1 MQQHLQCLGLA
12 GEQEGRASGAEPEE
26 QEEVQVVE
34 QEEVQVVEQE
44 EEQVV
49 EQEVAQLKRRLHE
62 LEKKRTGVKGLPG
75 PSGGAG
81 DHGPAAAPAAS
92 QPEVAPLP
100 GVRSS
105 SSSSSSGGAAAAA
118 AALARSS
125 VAKRERE
132 AAEQRRKWE
141 RAERRLQHARQR
153 GQSQRKEQPQ
163 PEPEP
168 EASDPTPPPSP
179 PPPDSPSSSSS
190 DSEGGGNGGGGVP
203 GPGGR
208 PGSIERMAEKP
219 VKFTYDEQPPVDVE
233 MWLRHTAFYLN
244 VMRAKADTDRKR
256 RDVVLLLLDGT
267 ARNWW
272 QRKSDEEQEG
282 IGSFEQLRVA
292 MLARFR
298 PISARDKA
306 MSTAIRIK
314 QREGQSVQ
322 RFHDALTDSLQ
333 PLSRA
338 ECSEFTRT
346 ALFIEGLR
354 TVFRAKVLEV
364 PKVRNMTLS
373 EVAELAIAR
382 EAVLEDG
389 AAWNASR
396 APYPPD
402 RAAAATGLRAMRVAT
417 TADDA
422 YASEREPRRDASR
435 ERAPAAADGQ
445 LREDLKDICFKA
457 TLSAMQSRWTSSS
470 SGWSG
475 GARGRPG
482 GAGGPAPPSSR
493 TAAAESDRDERYR
506 KGLCFVC
513 GSAGHRARF
522 CPSKQNAGEEGRSN
536 RRSAR
541 YPTQQEN

>member
-1 MQQHLQCLGLA
+1 MSSVQPPKSGRSVAVGSAAAAAAAAAAAVAAQRLQQHLQCLGLA

-100 GVRSS
+100 GVRNSS
-105 SSSSSSGGAAAAA
+105 SSSSS
-118 AALARSS
+118 
-125 VAKRERE
+125 
-132 AAEQRRKWE
+132 
-141 RAERRLQHARQR
+141 
-153 GQSQRKEQPQ
+153 
-163 PEPEP
+163 
-168 EASDPTPPPSP
+168 
-179 PPPDSPSSSSS
+179 
-190 DSEGGGNGGGGVP
+190 GGNGGGGVP
-203 GPGGR
+203 GPGGT

-219 VKFTYDEQPPVDVE
+219 GKFTYDEQPPVDVE
-233 MWLRHTAFYLN
+233 MWLRHTAFYLD

-402 RAAAATGLRAMRVAT
+402 RAAAATGLRAMRAAT

-422 YASEREPRRDASR
+422 YASEREPRQDASR
-435 ERAPAAADGQ
+435 ERAPAAADSVTGYIDSCYIGKAR
-445 LREDLKDICFKA
+445 LYYCCIISSAIC
-457 TLSAMQSRWTSSS
+457 R
-470 SGWSG
+470 
-475 GARGRPG
+475 
-482 GAGGPAPPSSR
+482 
-493 TAAAESDRDERYR
+493 
-506 KGLCFVC
+506 
-513 GSAGHRARF
+513 
-522 CPSKQNAGEEGRSN
+522 
-536 RRSAR
+536 
-541 YPTQQEN
+541 

>member
-1 MQQHLQCLGLA
+1 MSSVQPPKSGRSVAVGSAAAAAVAAVAAQRLQQHLQCLGLA

-105 SSSSSSGGAAAAA
+105 SSSSSS
-118 AALARSS
+118 SS
-125 VAKRERE
+125 
-132 AAEQRRKWE
+132 
-141 RAERRLQHARQR
+141 
-153 GQSQRKEQPQ
+153 
-163 PEPEP
+163 
-168 EASDPTPPPSP
+168 
-179 PPPDSPSSSSS
+179 
-190 DSEGGGNGGGGVP
+190 GGGNGGGGVP
-203 GPGGR
+203 GPGGT

-364 PKVRNMTLS
+364 PKVRNMTMS

-389 AAWNASR
+389 AAWSANR

-402 RAAAATGLRAMRVAT
+402 RAAAATGLRAMRAAT

-422 YASEREPRRDASR
+422 YASEREPRQDASR

-457 TLSAMQSRWTSSS
+457 TLSAMQSRWNSSS
-470 SGWSG
+470 SGCV
-475 GARGRPG
+475 
-482 GAGGPAPPSSR
+482 
-493 TAAAESDRDERYR
+493 TAAKLLVR
-506 KGLCFVC
+506 G
-513 GSAGHRARF
+513 
-522 CPSKQNAGEEGRSN
+522 
-536 RRSAR
+536 
-541 YPTQQEN
+541 